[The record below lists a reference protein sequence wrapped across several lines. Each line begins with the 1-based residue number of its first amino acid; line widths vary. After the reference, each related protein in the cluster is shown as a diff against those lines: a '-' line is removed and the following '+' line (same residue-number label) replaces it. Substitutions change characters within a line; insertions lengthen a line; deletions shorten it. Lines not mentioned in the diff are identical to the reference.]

1 MKLLGGLRNLGIL
14 RAIVPAFTLPRDCL
28 SEIGRAVSRSKLSR
42 ENGQA
47 LIEFAFIV
55 PLLFLFILL
64 AVDFGIA
71 LDRREVIQHAVR
83 EGARRGAVGDTVA
96 QIMEETHDQSKG
108 TLANDIDHIKVCFV
122 DINKNGIP
130 DPGENVR
137 VSGNYTYRFSIG
149 GGEML
154 AAFGVGAPSIDMNP
168 SAEER
173 LETDRLR
180 APVC

>member
-1 MKLLGGLRNLGIL
+1 MKLLCGIQNLGIL
-14 RAIVPAFTLPRDCL
+14 SAVVPAFTLLPDRLADT
-28 SEIGRAVSRSKLSR
+28 GQAVSRLKLSR

-71 LDRREVIQHAVR
+71 LDRREIIQHAVR
-83 EGARRGAVGDTVA
+83 EGARRGAVGDTVE

-108 TLANDIDHIKVCFV
+108 TLANDIGHITVCFV
-122 DINKNGIP
+122 DSNYNGIP

-154 AAFGVGAPSIDMNP
+154 AAFGVGAPSIDMSP

-173 LETDRLR
+173 LETNRLR
-180 APVC
+180 APAC

>member
-1 MKLLGGLRNLGIL
+1 MKLLGGFQNLGIL
-14 RAIVPAFTLPRDCL
+14 SATVPAFMLLPDRL
-28 SEIGRAVSRSKLSR
+28 SDIGRAVSRLSR

-55 PLLFLFILL
+55 PLLFLFILI

-96 QIMEETHDQSKG
+96 QIMEETHNQSKG
-108 TLANDIDHIKVCFV
+108 TLANDVDHIAVCFV
-122 DINKNGIP
+122 DSNGNGLA

-154 AAFGVGAPSIDMNP
+154 AAFGVGAPSIDMSP

-173 LETDRLR
+173 LEKTAAIPDQ
-180 APVC
+180 CH

>member
-1 MKLLGGLRNLGIL
+1 MFGGVRRRLFVGIL
-14 RAIVPAFTLPRDCL
+14 APAALALNVRSDF
-28 SEIGRAVSRSKLSR
+28 GQVSLRGSK
-42 ENGQA
+42 ENGQT
-47 LIEFAFIV
+47 LIEFAFIM
-55 PLLFLFILL
+55 PLLLLFILL
-64 AVDFGIA
+64 VVDFGIA
-71 LDRREVIQHAVR
+71 LDRRELVQHAVR
-83 EGARRGAVGDTVA
+83 EGARRGAVGDPVA
-96 QIMEETHDQSKG
+96 QIMEETHNQSKG
-108 TLANDIDHIKVCFV
+108 TLANDTNHIRVCFV
-122 DINKNGIP
+122 DKNDNGKP

-154 AAFGVGAPSIDMNP
+154 AAFGVGPPSIDMSP

>member
-1 MKLLGGLRNLGIL
+1 MDTHGGVRRETVRTERTRVLAAPGVQRW
-14 RAIVPAFTLPRDCL
+14 
-28 SEIGRAVSRSKLSR
+28 LSR
-42 ENGQA
+42 AFSGVRTERGQA
-47 LIEFAFIV
+47 LIEFAFIM
-55 PLLFLFILL
+55 PLLLLFILL

-83 EGARRGAVGDTVA
+83 DGARRGAVGDTVA
-96 QIMEETHDQSKG
+96 EIKDDTHNQSQG
-108 TLANDIDHIKVCFV
+108 TLDAVDVEVCFM
-122 DINKNGIP
+122 DKDKNGIS

-154 AAFGVGAPSIDMNP
+154 AAFGVGAPSIDMSP

-173 LETDRLR
+173 LEKSAPDAIPCTD
-180 APVC
+180 

>member
-1 MKLLGGLRNLGIL
+1 MKLLGGLQNL
-14 RAIVPAFTLPRDCL
+14 AIPSASVPALTLLTDRL
-28 SEIGRAVSRSKLSR
+28 SDIGRAISRLKLSR
-42 ENGQA
+42 QNGQA
-47 LIEFAFIV
+47 LIEFAFV
-55 PLLFLFILL
+55 APLLFLFILI

-96 QIMEETHDQSKG
+96 QIMEETHNQSKG
-108 TLANDIDHIKVCFV
+108 TLANDIDHITVCFV
-122 DINKNGIP
+122 DSNYNDIP

-154 AAFGVGAPSIDMNP
+154 AAFGVGAPSIDMSP